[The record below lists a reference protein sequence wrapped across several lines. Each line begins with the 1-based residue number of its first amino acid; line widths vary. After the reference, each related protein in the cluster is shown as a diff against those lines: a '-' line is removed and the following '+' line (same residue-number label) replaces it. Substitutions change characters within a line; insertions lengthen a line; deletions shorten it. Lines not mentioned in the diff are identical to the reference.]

1 MKSPDWQTGPRPPKS
16 AAWPHNNDQWMWNV
30 AQCTFQRSSLPS
42 SSEQARVTP
51 RQHRWVSPLQV
62 QSWPRRAGNSR
73 LFSFPFFK
81 NHTTRFL
88 RSDLTYPAV
97 RRNKPK
103 SLSGQKRQPTWLT
116 VAPVGTRGWWPSALL
131 PPTPLLTVTHL
142 RQMFTPCYLLSKEE
156 KKNQVSRSSL
166 FLTRGSILSH
176 CSPRVPLSF

>member
-1 MKSPDWQTGPRPPKS
+1 MTSGCGMLLSVHSREVRYPAHQNKPGSPRGSTAG
-16 AAWPHNNDQWMWNV
+16 
-30 AQCTFQRSSLPS
+30 C
-42 SSEQARVTP
+42 
-51 RQHRWVSPLQV
+51 HRGIYPLQV

-131 PPTPLLTVTHL
+131 PHTPLLTVTHL